1 MSNFFA
7 LVFLVSCVGT
17 WFFIKKQ
24 TNRKK
29 LNVGIGLILIS
40 IVCIGLLGG
49 CTAKSNGKDA
59 ASSSSSTTISTS
71 EVKKEKLTLKA
82 PAEVEAGTNKKA
94 EITGVTLPGA
104 VVSIDS
110 GNSVTADKKGNF
122 KLSYEISGEES
133 KELTINAKLAD
144 DKISSKILIK
154 QNSEVVAQL
163 QAEATK
169 KAEEEAAAQKVA
181 EEQAAAQ
188 KAAEEQAAAQKAA
201 EEQAA
206 AQKAAEEQAS
216 AQKASEEQAAAQK
229 ASEEQA
235 AAQTTNNEQIVYVAP
250 DSGKKYHFSSTC
262 RGLSKANSVVS
273 MTLSEAQ
280 AQGYTLCGW
289 ED

>member
-1 MSNFFA
+1 MGAKYYFGGSKVSNFFA

-110 GNSVTADKKGNF
+110 GNSVTADNQNHQCELVVCSSAKSLYYRLGLKGPLNGSPYAPLLLTDSKRISF
-122 KLSYEISGEES
+122 YFFGFLSPVNGS
-133 KELTINAKLAD
+133 N
-144 DKISSKILIK
+144 SS
-154 QNSEVVAQL
+154 
-163 QAEATK
+163 
-169 KAEEEAAAQKVA
+169 
-181 EEQAAAQ
+181 
-188 KAAEEQAAAQKAA
+188 
-201 EEQAA
+201 
-206 AQKAAEEQAS
+206 
-216 AQKASEEQAAAQK
+216 
-229 ASEEQA
+229 
-235 AAQTTNNEQIVYVAP
+235 NNV
-250 DSGKKYHFSSTC
+250 
-262 RGLSKANSVVS
+262 N
-273 MTLSEAQ
+273 
-280 AQGYTLCGW
+280 
-289 ED
+289 